1 MEKKH
6 LSKDVQDFM
15 EACNADDILRINRI
29 LTDSWINYPLAINIL
44 ELADRMITRAK
55 MIRPQCLLVIGDPQ
69 TGKSSIKV
77 RIETLY
83 PDKIDGSGKIEHPIL
98 SIVMPAESDIRA
110 LANNLLNNMGLP
122 EHTGRPDQV
131 LRNLYKNLHEYKV
144 KAILI
149 DELHHIGHIPSKK
162 QRILLD
168 VLKNI
173 TSITQIPI
181 IAFGIEEAGDMLSSD
196 TQLYS
201 RFTTINLKFWG
212 PDDDTRR
219 LLTSIEST
227 LPLKEPSNLAN
238 KEMAIT
244 ILEKTNGTIG
254 ELVRLCQELAVAAIA
269 AGKESITLDLVK
281 SHKFHTSKPKIVS

>member
-6 LSKDVQDFM
+6 LSKEVLDFM
-15 EACNADDILRINRI
+15 EACNADDTLRIKRI
-29 LTDSWINYPLAINIL
+29 LTDNWINYPLAINIL
-44 ELADRMITRAK
+44 KLAERMITRAK

-77 RIETLY
+77 RIESLY

-98 SIVMPAESDIRA
+98 SIVMPAEADIRA

-122 EHTGRPDQV
+122 EHTGRPDQA

-144 KAILI
+144 KTILI
-149 DELHHIGHIPSKK
+149 DEIHHIGHIPSKK

-201 RFTTINLKFWG
+201 RFTTINLKHWG

-219 LLTSIEST
+219 LLSSIEST
-227 LPLKEPSNLAN
+227 LPLKEPSNLSD

-254 ELVRLCQELAVAAIA
+254 ELVLLCQELAVVTIA
-269 AGKESITLDLVK
+269 SGKESITLDLVK

>member
-6 LSKDVQDFM
+6 LSKEVQDFM

-29 LTDSWINYPLAINIL
+29 LTDAWINYPLAINIL
-44 ELADRMITRAK
+44 ELADRMITRAR

-77 RIETLY
+77 RIESLY

-219 LLTSIEST
+219 LLSSIEST
-227 LPLKEPSNLAN
+227 LPLKEPSNLAS

-254 ELVRLCQELAVAAIA
+254 ELVRLCQELAVATIA
-269 AGKESITLDLVK
+269 LGKESITLDLVK

>member
-6 LSKDVQDFM
+6 LSKEVLAFM
-15 EACNADDILRINRI
+15 EACNSDDIMRIKRI
-29 LTDSWINYPLAINIL
+29 LTDSWINYPLVVNIL
-44 ELADRMITRAK
+44 EFADRMITRGQ

-83 PDKIDGSGKIEHPIL
+83 PDKIDGSGKIERPIL

-110 LANNLLNNMGLP
+110 LANNLLNSMGLP

-131 LRNLYKNLHEYKV
+131 LRSLYKNLHEYKV

-201 RFTTINLKFWG
+201 RFTTINLPFWG

-219 LLTSIEST
+219 LLSSIEST
-227 LPLKEPSNLAN
+227 LPLKDPSNLSD
-238 KEMAIT
+238 KEMAVT

-254 ELVRLCQELAVAAIA
+254 ELVRLCQELAVVTIA
-269 AGKESITLDLVK
+269 SGKEFITLDLVK

>member
-6 LSKDVQDFM
+6 LSKEVLDFM
-15 EACNADDILRINRI
+15 AACNADDTLRIKRI
-29 LTDSWINYPLAINIL
+29 LTDTWINYPIAINIL
-44 ELADRMITRAK
+44 ELAERMITRAK

-77 RIETLY
+77 RIESLY

-149 DELHHIGHIPSKK
+149 DELHHIGHIPTKK

-219 LLTSIEST
+219 LLSSIEST
-227 LPLKEPSNLAN
+227 LPLKEPSNLSD

-254 ELVRLCQELAVAAIA
+254 ELVRLCQELAVVMIA
-269 AGKESITLDLVK
+269 SGKESITLDLVK

>member
-6 LSKDVQDFM
+6 LSKEVQDFM

-29 LTDSWINYPLAINIL
+29 LTDTWINYPLAINIL
-44 ELADRMITRAK
+44 ELADRMITRSK

-77 RIETLY
+77 RIESLY
-83 PDKIDGSGKIEHPIL
+83 PDKIDGSGKIERPIL

-219 LLTSIEST
+219 LLSSIEST
-227 LPLKEPSNLAN
+227 LPLKESSNLAN

-254 ELVRLCQELAVAAIA
+254 ELVRLCQELAVATIA
-269 AGKESITLDLVK
+269 SGKESITLDLVK
-281 SHKFHTSKPKIVS
+281 SHKYHTSKPKIAS

>member
-6 LSKDVQDFM
+6 LSKEVLDFM
-15 EACNADDILRINRI
+15 EACNADDTLRIKRI
-29 LTDSWINYPLAINIL
+29 LTDTWINYPLAINIL

-77 RIETLY
+77 RIESLY
-83 PDKIDGSGKIEHPIL
+83 PDKIDGSGKIERPIL

-219 LLTSIEST
+219 LLSSIEST
-227 LPLKEPSNLAN
+227 LPLKEPSNLSD

-254 ELVRLCQELAVAAIA
+254 ELVRLCQELAVVTIA
-269 AGKESITLDLVK
+269 SAKESITLDLVK